1 MRRGDRSEIAT
12 VVEQNNLILKGMNK
26 TYDSLPSSY
35 DLSDV
40 SFTLLA
46 ATFKKETGDDFVL
59 AKDLVSMGFV
69 TEEGKVTNAG
79 LLLCDQGYLKQ
90 SKVVCTRWKGTE
102 KGSVEGDALDDEEFT
117 GVSLITLLSNVE
129 AFIRTNSK
137 NPWSIRGMRREEKS
151 DYPFKAVREVL
162 VNALIHRDYQSI
174 GSEVHVDMYDDRMEI
189 SSPGGMISG
198 SRIQDLDLKRVPSM
212 RRNEII
218 SDIFGRLH
226 YMERRGSGIRRI
238 LNSYIDYTEQPEFYS
253 DEYFFIVTL
262 PNRSEARSAQMELEL
277 VFENAT
283 MQQSS
288 EETQLP
294 SEKTQQSLEETQL
307 SVEEKEKEELKKW
320 MKCRAEKIFNEKT
333 FEKLLVLLEKYGSEY
348 YFNRRTIANAFGIT
362 ENAASRIIRKAVD
375 CGIMRKE
382 KKGVYYFNMR

>member
-102 KGSVEGDALDDEEFT
+102 KGSVEGDVLDDEEFT

-382 KKGVYYFNMR
+382 KKGVRSILF

>member
-26 TYDSLPSSY
+26 TYDSLPSPY

-102 KGSVEGDALDDEEFT
+102 KGSVEGDVLDDEEFT

-382 KKGVYYFNMR
+382 KKGVRSILF